1 MVVAT
6 KWLTYVAD
14 NNIIVVIIVG
24 HWADFCAAT
33 QRSRTLSIVITLH
46 NNYKRWIYGKNG
58 NYSIGITVIS
68 KPT

>member
-14 NNIIVVIIVG
+14 NNIIIVV

-33 QRSRTLSIVITLH
+33 LRSRTLSIVITLH
-46 NNYKRWIYGKNG
+46 NNYKRWIYVKNG